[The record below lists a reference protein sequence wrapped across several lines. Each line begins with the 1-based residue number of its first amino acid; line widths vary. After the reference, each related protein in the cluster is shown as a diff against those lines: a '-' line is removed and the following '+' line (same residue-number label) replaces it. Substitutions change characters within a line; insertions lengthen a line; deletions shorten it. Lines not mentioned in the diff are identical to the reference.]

1 MLTHPLS
8 NFEIRIYYENE
19 SKFNSFY
26 SRNDLPEIKDG
37 EFVINL
43 DEYKSI
49 ETLQIVLHVNGDNVI
64 FFESFGDEYIPI
76 VIKNFTDSKM
86 IKLNIYRTKSYN
98 SIICECFCIGLIDFM
113 LNKERLVGFTNL
125 FSQNKFQKNCET
137 ALEYFH

>member
-1 MLTHPLS
+1 MKETRRGQKVNKAEKATIRVGHLTHPLS

-49 ETLQIVLHVNGDNVI
+49 ETL
-64 FFESFGDEYIPI
+64 
-76 VIKNFTDSKM
+76 
-86 IKLNIYRTKSYN
+86 
-98 SIICECFCIGLIDFM
+98 
-113 LNKERLVGFTNL
+113 
-125 FSQNKFQKNCET
+125 
-137 ALEYFH
+137 

>member
-49 ETLQIVLHVNGDNVI
+49 ETL
-64 FFESFGDEYIPI
+64 
-76 VIKNFTDSKM
+76 
-86 IKLNIYRTKSYN
+86 
-98 SIICECFCIGLIDFM
+98 
-113 LNKERLVGFTNL
+113 
-125 FSQNKFQKNCET
+125 
-137 ALEYFH
+137 